1 MPTFYN
7 DSTFWSVFSQLFSSF
22 CINYQENCIFFFGC
36 KFLYTALFKKYRYI
50 HLSTCCN
57 ADEPYSFMIILYS
70 ANKNNVM
77 AFHQISQKQQSD
89 RQWLSESNV
98 SHFKMTCVI
107 FEQYWY
113 TRLMMCDYRER
124 GQLSVTSGITL
135 IQINTETFPAF
146 IAAPRADKLDS

>member
-1 MPTFYN
+1 MVQHFDLYFHN
-7 DSTFWSVFSQLFSSF
+7 YFHLFALIIKKIAFF
-22 CINYQENCIFFFGC
+22 CCC

-57 ADEPYSFMIILYS
+57 ADEPYSFMIIMYS

-89 RQWLSESNV
+89 RQWLSES
-98 SHFKMTCVI
+98 KTCHI
-107 FEQYWY
+107 SKWHALSSSKYWY

-124 GQLSVTSGITL
+124 GQLSVTRGITL

-146 IAAPRADKLDS
+146 IAAPRADKLD